1 MTFCER
7 VGLGKK
13 ILHRHPEKP
22 TVLYESGSQL
32 LVLSSPPSKLFPDWG
47 AWPHCPPLWLRHCDY
62 PGVVTYNEIC
72 YTKLYFLGVNVNNL
86 KVTDHSNY
94 VQLRNDMKMI
104 TKHTTTVK
112 ELLRLTTV
120 CIDF

>member
-1 MTFCER
+1 MLKSMYILNCLTSCFCD
-7 VGLGKK
+7 
-13 ILHRHPEKP
+13 I
-22 TVLYESGSQL
+22 
-32 LVLSSPPSKLFPDWG
+32 F
-47 AWPHCPPLWLRHCDY
+47 
-62 PGVVTYNEIC
+62 
-72 YTKLYFLGVNVNNL
+72 NVNSI
-86 KVTDHSNY
+86 KVTDHSDF